1 MKNAFN
7 EGLSYINHFVVPHLF
22 LRRPQMSSTF
32 TTHLILIINNLRKKL
47 AFSFEYSS
55 NNSILL
61 VYIENF
67 NGYLLIN
74 DSINVIVKNLN
85 MICVYLLLQITC
97 QKRSFTY
104 LLN

>member
-1 MKNAFN
+1 MGWDGYFECDFYKNMKNEFN
-7 EGLSYINHFVVPHLF
+7 EGPSYINHFAVPHLF

-32 TTHLILIINNLRKKL
+32 TTHLILIKNNL

-67 NGYLLIN
+67 TGYLPYKMVL
-74 DSINVIVKNLN
+74 SVSL
-85 MICVYLLLQITC
+85 
-97 QKRSFTY
+97 
-104 LLN
+104 